1 MSDTI
6 PTFTRKAA
14 RKYNGK
20 YAQKTLWPGLPD
32 SAAEAFPGLR
42 SEYGSA
48 EFANA
53 VFDLQRVFDCG
64 EDGCLGPATYA
75 EILRQFDPVDEEDP
89 YIVYGR
95 RRISLGD
102 VDYKV
107 VNYDQS
113 GGYDLH
119 PAGHF
124 SARAKDAESIVLHWG
139 GFNPKSLYN
148 VMSGPR
154 KVSTHFGIGLDD
166 EGQAVVYQYLDVLHK
181 AWHAGVANE
190 GSVGIDICQQPV
202 YKHIGY
208 YQKRG
213 YRVSR
218 GHNPTHRGNKNI
230 LSLDPRIAEVTNK
243 FVHDLSSALEIALKS
258 PDSHDVVDDFKQ
270 YTLLGHHHISA
281 NKWDIACWWT
291 DIFGGTGVDI

>member
-1 MSDTI
+1 MSETI
-6 PTFTRKAA
+6 PTFTLKAA

-20 YAQKTLWPGLPD
+20 YADTTLWPGLPEG
-32 SAAEAFPGLR
+32 ALEAFPGL
-42 SEYGSA
+42 EADCGSA

-53 VFDLQRVFDCG
+53 VFALQRVFNCG

-75 EILRQFDPVDEEDP
+75 EILRQYEPIADDEP
-89 YIVYGR
+89 YVVFGR
-95 RRISLGD
+95 RRISLGN

-107 VNYDQS
+107 VNYDQP

-124 SARAKDAESIVLHWG
+124 SSRAEDARAIVMHWG
-139 GFNPKSLYN
+139 GFDPKSLYN

-166 EGQAVVYQYLDVLHK
+166 EGQAVVYQYLDIAHK
-181 AWHAGVANE
+181 AWHAGAANE
-190 GSVGIDICQQPV
+190 GTVGIDICQQPV

-213 YRVSR
+213 YIVSR
-218 GHNPTHRGNKNI
+218 GHNTTNRGNKNV
-230 LSLDPRIAEVTNK
+230 LSLDPRIAEVTKN
-243 FVHDLSSALEIALKS
+243 FVHDLSVALDIVLTS
-258 PDSHDVVDDFKQ
+258 PNNHDVVVEPKD

-281 NKWDIACWWT
+281 NKWDIACWWHE
-291 DIFGGTGVDI
+291 IFAGTGVDI

>member
-6 PTFTRKAA
+6 PTFTLKAA
-14 RKYNGK
+14 RKYNGRH
-20 YAQKTLWPGLPD
+20 AAKTLWPGLP
-32 SAAEAFPGLR
+32 EETVRAFPGLGADR
-42 SEYGSA
+42 GSA

-53 VFDLQRVFDCG
+53 VFDLQRVFACG
-64 EDGCLGPATYA
+64 EDGCLGPATYG
-75 EILRQFDPVDEEDP
+75 EILRQYDPIEEEDA

-124 SARAKDAESIVLHWG
+124 SARSQDAESIIMHWG

-166 EGQAVVYQYLDVLHK
+166 EGQAVVYQYLDIMHK
-181 AWHAGVANE
+181 AWHAGTANE

-213 YRVSR
+213 YQVSR
-218 GHNPTHRGNKNI
+218 GHNPTQRGNKNI
-230 LSLDPRIAEVTNK
+230 LSLDPRIADVTNK
-243 FVHDLSSALEIALKS
+243 FVHDLATALDIVLQS
-258 PDSHDVVDDFKQ
+258 PDTHDVVTNPEN
-270 YTLLGHHHISA
+270 YTLLGHHHLSA
-281 NKWDIACWWT
+281 NKWDIACWWS
-291 DIFGGTGVDI
+291 DVFGGTGADV